1 MLFILSQNKLCKA
14 LRKLVFILSSNVFIF
29 IFMYLSLSPSIG
41 SLSNFTSS
49 KSLTYFHISVYVFNS
64 LLSIALKYIVLL
76 LSKHL
81 TWSFI
86 RSGLIASS
94 SSSSSS
100 SSLYPMKYLIDLSV
114 PYGSYFETNSSSPSI
129 SSILNNF
136 LLL

>member
-14 LRKLVFILSSNVFIF
+14 LRKLVFILSSNFFIF

-100 SSLYPMKYLIDLSV
+100 LYPMKYLIDLSV